1 MLNNI
6 SLNISQKV
14 ILLTA
19 TVDLTDENVES
30 LKQLLKS
37 KPDWQYIKYFSEGQG
52 TAGFLYKI
60 IKKHNLIDLI
70 PEELYN
76 HLQSIYFQTHT
87 NNILALVQLK
97 KVLACFKKEEIK
109 TVLLKGIASAEFIYK
124 DLGLRPMGDIDI
136 LVEPKRILDAE
147 KILFDLGYVNNKP
160 YKSKKVR
167 AINIRKHLYAFV
179 NTNIIIEL
187 HKELISILQIY
198 RIPNDEIWRNL
209 NMVNIENETAYIICT
224 DKNIEYLSLHSIL
237 HFFRKEG
244 RLNIFV
250 DLSELIKNE
259 ENNINW
265 AQIVKNCK
273 DYKISLPAYSAL
285 YLCKKYLNAPVP
297 DDVLEKLKVKGE
309 NLDKLFLLLL
319 DNQPEKIYFRTQ
331 INYFKTILKIDGFK
345 NKIMYMWTVAFPS
358 KEYMIYNYK
367 IKNKKFFFL
376 YYFIRFFIKRH

>member
-1 MLNNI
+1 
-6 SLNISQKV
+6 
-14 ILLTA
+14 
-19 TVDLTDENVES
+19 
-30 LKQLLKS
+30 
-37 KPDWQYIKYFSEGQG
+37 
-52 TAGFLYKI
+52 
-60 IKKHNLIDLI
+60 
-70 PEELYN
+70 
-76 HLQSIYFQTHT
+76 
-87 NNILALVQLK
+87 
-97 KVLACFKKEEIK
+97 
-109 TVLLKGIASAEFIYK
+109 
-124 DLGLRPMGDIDI
+124 
-136 LVEPKRILDAE
+136 
-147 KILFDLGYVNNKP
+147 
-160 YKSKKVR
+160 
-167 AINIRKHLYAFV
+167 
-179 NTNIIIEL
+179 
-187 HKELISILQIY
+187 
-198 RIPNDEIWRNL
+198 
-209 NMVNIENETAYIICT
+209 MVNIENETAYIICT